1 MVMVLVLMNGT
12 IPSQE
17 AIVQLMRP
25 RSATSLDRRLPSSWS
40 TALPEGRDPGTLLIA
55 VLLNRLGR
63 RFEVALDDL
72 LRDHG
77 LIASESRVLGTLLLQ
92 GPPHELS
99 PTRLN
104 ELVLLSSGGIT
115 KAVSRLADLG
125 YVERRADPGDGRG
138 VLVRLT
144 AAGEA
149 VGSSVLG
156 DVVAAVDGRL
166 AGFDVNR
173 RAAIVAV
180 LEDLLGAYG
189 DRVLPPTAGT

>member
-1 MVMVLVLMNGT
+1 MA
-12 IPSQE
+12 PS
-17 AIVQLMRP
+17 
-25 RSATSLDRRLPSSWS
+25 RSEPPTAP
-40 TALPEGRDPGTLLIA
+40 ALPATWRAALPDGRDPQSLMIA

-77 LIASESRVLGTLLLQ
+77 LIASESRVLVTLLFQ

-115 KAVSRLADLG
+115 KAISRLADLG

-138 VLVRLT
+138 VLVQLT
-144 AAGEA
+144 HAGAA
-149 VGSSVLG
+149 VGAAVLG
-156 DVVAAVDGRL
+156 DLAAAVDTRL
-166 AGFDVNR
+166 AGFDATR
-173 RAAIVAV
+173 RDQVIGVLDDVLAAF
-180 LEDLLGAYG
+180 G
-189 DRVLPPTAGT
+189 DRVLAGSGGPSGAPAR

>member
-1 MVMVLVLMNGT
+1 MA
-12 IPSQE
+12 E
-17 AIVQLMRP
+17 P
-25 RSATSLDRRLPSSWS
+25 RTGPTTSPDLPASWQA
-40 TALPEGRDPGTLLIA
+40 ALPQGHDPQSLLIA

-77 LIASESRVLGTLLLQ
+77 LLASESRVLGTLLFQ
-92 GPPHELS
+92 GSPHELS

-115 KAVSRLADLG
+115 KAISRLVDLG

-144 AAGEA
+144 TAGAA
-149 VGSSVLG
+149 VGAAVLG
-156 DVVAAVDGRL
+156 DLTAAVESRL
-166 AGFDVNR
+166 RGFDPTR
-173 RAAIVAV
+173 RGEVVDVLDEVLAAF
-180 LEDLLGAYG
+180 G
-189 DRVLPPTAGT
+189 DRVLAGGGDVATAPVR